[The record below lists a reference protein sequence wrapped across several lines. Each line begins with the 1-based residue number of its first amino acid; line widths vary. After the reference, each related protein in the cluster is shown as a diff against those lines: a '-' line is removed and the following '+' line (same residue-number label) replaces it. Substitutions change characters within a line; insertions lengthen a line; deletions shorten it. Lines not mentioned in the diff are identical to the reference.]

1 MNKYLKQLKQGIVDQ
16 NPTFVQFLGMC
27 PTLAVTTSV
36 SNAIGMGLA
45 ATAVLICSNV
55 LISLL
60 RKFIP
65 KEIRI
70 ASYIV
75 IISGFVT
82 AVELLM
88 HAYLQSLYAS
98 LGLYIPLIVVNCI
111 ILARAEAFASKNPV
125 LPSAI
130 DGLAMGLGF
139 TCSLTV
145 IGSVREILGAGTWL
159 GLPILGSHYKPAII
173 FILPAGAFLTL
184 GMLAAVVNALRQYAA
199 AHPRQVIEA
208 IPQET
213 VDALIPD
220 SDVAAPAEE
229 APVNTPSSE
238 LAMAE
243 LKAAEKMLQDT
254 LNMEKPEDKAP
265 AAEAVKAEASAAEAA
280 AAPAAETS
288 AKETPVAEAPAAET
302 SATEAAAAETP
313 AAETSAPEAP
323 AVETPAAE
331 TSAPEAPAAET
342 PVTEVPVETPA
353 AETPAEETPA
363 EESKDTAKEEP
374 TA

>member
-1 MNKYLKQLKQGIVDQ
+1 MNKYLKQIKEGIIDQ

-27 PTLAVTTSV
+27 PTLATTTSV
-36 SNAIGMGLA
+36 SNAVGMGLA

-55 LISLL
+55 IISLL

-88 HAYLQSLYAS
+88 KAYVQSLYDS

-111 ILARAEAFASKNPV
+111 ILARAEAYASKNPV

-139 TCSLTV
+139 TVSLVV

-159 GLPILGSHYKPAII
+159 GLPIMGDWFTPAII

-184 GMLAAVVNALRQYAA
+184 GCLAALVNAIRSYIA
-199 AHPRQVIEA
+199 AHPRPEKLA
-208 IPQET
+208 PET
-213 VDALIPD
+213 VAVIPD
-220 SDVAAPAEE
+220 DAIVSKEAAVTPE
-229 APVNTPSSE
+229 A
-238 LAMAE
+238 AD
-243 LKAAEKMLQDT
+243 EKDT
-254 LNMEKPEDKAP
+254 TADTT
-265 AAEAVKAEASAAEAA
+265 AA
-280 AAPAAETS
+280 AAAAK
-288 AKETPVAEAPAAET
+288 AKDAPADDAD
-302 SATEAAAAETP
+302 TEKKD
-313 AAETSAPEAP
+313 AP
-323 AVETPAAE
+323 AVGEAAPKE
-331 TSAPEAPAAET
+331 PEMT
-342 PVTEVPVETPA
+342 K
-353 AETPAEETPA
+353 
-363 EESKDTAKEEP
+363 ESEEP
-374 TA
+374 DNGSAD